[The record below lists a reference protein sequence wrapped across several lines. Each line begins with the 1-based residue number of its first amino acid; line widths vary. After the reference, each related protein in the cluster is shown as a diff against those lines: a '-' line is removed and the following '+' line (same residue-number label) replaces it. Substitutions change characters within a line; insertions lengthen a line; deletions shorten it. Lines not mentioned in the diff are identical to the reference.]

1 MVWRFL
7 SVLAPPQRRPRLKSP
22 FSKINGDQ
30 PFNDMFSRPENN
42 KKSWSV
48 FGSLTRFILLVFI
61 GLMTGAAGVVAQ
73 GYIYFTQS
81 VPGIE
86 KLTKYSPPVVTSFYA
101 DKGELIGEFAY
112 QRRFLAPMDQI
123 PKHLKDAFVAAEDKN
138 FWRHGGV
145 DKEAILRAIKKNLT
159 TGALREG
166 ASTITQQVAKT
177 FLLTPER
184 KFTRKIK
191 EAILS
196 TRIEQSL
203 SKEQILY
210 LYLNQ
215 IYLGSSA
222 YGVEAAAQTYF
233 DKSMKDLTIAECAM
247 LAGLAK
253 APSMNSPKRNIKKAL
268 ERRSYVLKRMLEDGF
283 ITEAEY
289 EQASKEEPKI
299 YNTVN
304 NNARLASDFVEHV
317 RRYIEKKYGTDA
329 LYKEGLQVYTT
340 VDLQTT
346 KLSRDAMDHGL
357 RELDKRQG
365 YRGPI
370 KTLSVKGVMEF
381 LDEKSR
387 SMDAPLKYGQLT
399 EGVITH
405 IDNENIYVRMGS
417 FETDGEKKDYMGQIK
432 IEQDPKWWVRQPF
445 LRSELRT
452 RNFSAGDLPFQ
463 VGDLIQVRI
472 LDPNIKRKELYLKK
486 FGKTDPELKN
496 YKQYTEDMSPY
507 FLLEPEQEPI
517 VQSALMMR
525 ENRSGYV
532 RVLLGGYSA
541 AESKYNRATQSR
553 RQAGSS
559 YKPVIYAA
567 ALDKGFTASDLIMD
581 SPLALTV
588 PGTGEVWRPKNYRGG
603 FAGPVTFRD
612 CLVKSRNIPTIK
624 ILQQIGLEHAKNY
637 ARKLGYTSAPVENLT
652 LALGSTGVSLEEQV
666 NAYSVFPNLGYY
678 VPPIFVSK
686 VIDRH
691 GKVLEERM
699 APALL
704 TDPLQPDHV
713 PANTVSLESRNSGMT
728 FEADWADRSSAQ
740 AKRRIDEGTAYIMTS
755 ILQGVITEG
764 TATNLKKIVGRP
776 DIAGKTGTTNEN
788 VDAWFV
794 GYTPDYTCGVW
805 VGFDDEVSIGEGE
818 TGGKAAA
825 PIWGYFIRDL
835 LANKPAKEFQAPASI
850 EFRKIDPKT
859 GLLTSASDGIKEIFK
874 TGSSPAQTGPKAMS
888 GARWDYAGSD
898 LDQF

>member
-1 MVWRFL
+1 M
-7 SVLAPPQRRPRLKSP
+7 KSP
-22 FSKINGDQ
+22 FSRINGDK
-30 PFNDMFSRPENN
+30 PFNDIFSRPENTR
-42 KKSWSV
+42 KSWSI
-48 FGSLTRFILLVFI
+48 FGSLTRLVLLIVI
-61 GLMTGAAGVVAQ
+61 GLITGAAGVAAQ

-86 KLTKYSPPVVTSFYA
+86 KLAKYSPPVVTSFYA

-138 FWRHGGV
+138 FWRHSGV

-233 DKSMKDLTIAECAM
+233 DKSIKDLTIAECAM

-253 APSMNSPKRNIKKAL
+253 APSVNSPKRNLKKSL

-289 EQASKEEPKI
+289 EQANKEEPKI

-304 NNARLASDFVEHV
+304 NNARLVSDFVEHV
-317 RRYIEKKYGTDA
+317 RRYIEKKYGTEA

-340 VDLQTT
+340 VDLETT
-346 KLSRDAMDHGL
+346 RMSRDSMEAGL

-365 YRGPI
+365 YRGPV

-381 LDEKSR
+381 LEEKTR
-387 SMDAPLKYGQLT
+387 TMETPLKFGQLT
-399 EGVITH
+399 DGVITH
-405 IDNENIYVRMGS
+405 IDSENIYVRLGS
-417 FETDGEKKDYMGQIK
+417 FVGENQKKDYIGQIK
-432 IEQDPKWWVRQPF
+432 IEHDPKWWVRQPYI
-445 LRSELRT
+445 RPELRT
-452 RNFSAGDLPFQ
+452 RNFSPGDLPFQ

-472 LDPNIKRKELYLKK
+472 LDPNAKRKELYVKK

-496 YKQYTEDMSPY
+496 YKQYNEEMSPY

-525 ENRSGYV
+525 ENRTGYV

-567 ALDKGFTASDLIMD
+567 ALDKGFTASDMIMD

-624 ILQQIGLEHAKNY
+624 ILQQIGIEHTKNY
-637 ARKLGYTSAPVENLT
+637 ARKLGYTSPPVDNLT

-678 VPPIFVSK
+678 VPPIYVTK
-686 VIDRH
+686 VLDRN

-699 APALL
+699 SPALI
-704 TDPLQPDHV
+704 TDPLQTDQV
-713 PANTVSLESRNSGMT
+713 SVSTVSADSRGSGIHFES
-728 FEADWADRSSAQ
+728 DWADRSSAQ

-755 ILQGVITEG
+755 IMQGVITEG

-794 GYTPDYTCGVW
+794 GYSPDYTCGVW
-805 VGFDDEVSIGEGE
+805 VGFDDEVSIGDGE

-825 PIWGYFIRDL
+825 PIWGYFVRSL
-835 LANKPAKEFQAPASI
+835 LADKPVKEFPAPASI
-850 EFRKIDPKT
+850 EFRKIDPRT
-859 GLLTSASDGIKEIFK
+859 GLLTSNSEGVKEIFK
-874 TGSSPAQTGPKAMS
+874 TGSGPAQVTQKPIRGS
-888 GARWDYAGSD
+888 RWDYAGSD

>member
-1 MVWRFL
+1 M
-7 SVLAPPQRRPRLKSP
+7 KSP
-22 FSKINGDQ
+22 FKSKNSQ
-30 PFNDMFSRPENN
+30 EPFKQIFCRPETD
-42 KKSWSV
+42 KKNWSI
-48 FGSLTRFILLVFI
+48 FGSLTRMILLLFI
-61 GLMTGAAGVVAQ
+61 GMIAGAAGVTAQ

-86 KLTKYSPPVVTSFYA
+86 ILTQYSPPVVTSFYA
-101 DKGELIGEFAY
+101 SQGELIGEFAY
-112 QRRFLAPMDQI
+112 QRRFLVSMDKI

-138 FWRHGGV
+138 FWRHSGV

-233 DKSMKDLTIAECAM
+233 DKSVTDLTIAECAM

-253 APSMNSPKRNIKKAL
+253 APSMYSPKRNLKRSL
-268 ERRSYVLKRMLEDGF
+268 ERRTYVLKRMLEDGF
-283 ITEAEY
+283 ISDSEFEKANN
-289 EQASKEEPKI
+289 EEPKI

-304 NNARLASDFVEHV
+304 SNAKLASDFVEHV
-317 RRYIEKKYGTDA
+317 RRYVESKYGPDA
-329 LYKEGLQVYTT
+329 LYKEGLKVYTT
-340 VDLQTT
+340 VDLRAT
-346 KLSRDAMDHGL
+346 KLARDAMEHGL

-370 KTLSVKGVMEF
+370 KTLSVRGVMEF
-381 LDEKSR
+381 LEEKSN
-387 SMDAPLKYGQLT
+387 SMETPLRFGQIT
-399 EGVITH
+399 DGVITH
-405 IDNENIYVRMGS
+405 IDSENIYVRLGS
-417 FETDGEKKDYMGQIK
+417 FISGDQKKDYIGQIK
-432 IEQDPKWWVRQPF
+432 IDHDPKWWVRQPF
-445 LRSELRT
+445 IRQELRT
-452 RNFSAGDLPFQ
+452 RNFMPGDLPFQ
-463 VGDLIQVRI
+463 VGDLILVKVV
-472 LDPNIKRKELYLKK
+472 DPNIKRRDLYLKK
-486 FGKTDPELKN
+486 FGKDDPEMRN
-496 YKQYTEDMSPY
+496 YKVYTEQMSD
-507 FLLEPEQEPI
+507 FFMLEPEQEPV
-517 VQSALMMR
+517 VQSALMVR
-525 ENRSGYV
+525 ENRTGYV
-532 RVLLGGYSA
+532 RAMLGGYSA

-567 ALDKGFTASDLIMD
+567 ALDKGFTTSDIIMD
-581 SPLALTV
+581 SPLALSV

-603 FAGPVTFRD
+603 YAGPVTFRD

-624 ILQQIGLEHAKNY
+624 ILQQIGLEHTKNY
-637 ARKLGYTSAPVENLT
+637 AKKLGYTSPPVENLT

-678 VPPIFVSK
+678 VAPIFVTK
-686 VIDRH
+686 VIDRN
-691 GKVLEERM
+691 GKVLEDRM
-699 APALL
+699 APALIN
-704 TDPLQPDHV
+704 DPIRQDQPSV
-713 PANTVSLESRNSGMT
+713 NTVSMKTRPTGSTLDG
-728 FEADWADRSSAQ
+728 DWGASV
-740 AKRRIDEGTAYIMTS
+740 AKRRIDEATAYIMTS
-755 ILQGVITEG
+755 MMQGVITEG
-764 TATNLKKIVGRP
+764 TATNLKKIVGRS

-794 GYTPDYTCGVW
+794 GYTPDFTCGVW
-805 VGFDDEVSIGEGE
+805 VGFDDEVSIGDGE

-825 PIWGYFIRDL
+825 PIWGYFIKNL
-835 LANKPAKEFQAPASI
+835 LIDVPVKEFEAPSSV
-850 EFRKIDPKT
+850 EFRKVDPKT
-859 GLLTSASDGIKEIFK
+859 GLLSSSADGVREIFK
-874 TGSSPAQTGPKAMS
+874 TGSGPSHIAPKNIRGS
-888 GARWDYAGSD
+888 RWDYAGSD